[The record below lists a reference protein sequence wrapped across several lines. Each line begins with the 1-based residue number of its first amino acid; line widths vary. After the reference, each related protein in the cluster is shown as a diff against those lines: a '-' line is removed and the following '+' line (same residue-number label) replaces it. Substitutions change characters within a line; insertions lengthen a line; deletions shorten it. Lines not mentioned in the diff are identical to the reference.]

1 MYARITKR
9 NVGALCYNI
18 KYECISTNVERG
30 YKMTGINE
38 WLGSNTAKIVIC
50 NNKANAGAWVKCK
63 NRYDGMVLGG
73 IKVETL
79 PEIAAEIVTVG
90 LVREN
95 SQDIPEIKK
104 CDESTSVL
112 IIRNIIKKYISDPT
126 YMGNIK
132 LSSVDVD
139 LGREVLR
146 VLNELR
152 LGKNIK
158 DDKLNEKEEKL
169 YSFIDHIKAEYEFVL
184 CDNGLYD
191 DTRLIVEAVKFL
203 EKYKSDEKMLIQY
216 KQYEIGILTPWDI
229 RPVEQSLIDLIS
241 SHSKNDSCKEIDMRE
256 KQISEQN
263 IAVFKAYTFSGE
275 IRNVVRNIKD
285 NNLNVS
291 DVEILC
297 MNRGLANISMTVLSE
312 SGIASDMSGN
322 ADFGCNG
329 ILRFIVGYCNW
340 LINGRV
346 EDLGYRLRS
355 EGIIYSGDI
364 FGKNSTAVNDRIKRD
379 EFEKRIIEAVKELN
393 ELPETEEI
401 SVLKLLE
408 FLHMFFEK
416 YSKKIK
422 SVWNEYKPVYD
433 RLSDR
438 YKIADETIALKDAAF
453 ELKNAIEKIK
463 ISIVSQT
470 AAVRISVFSDR
481 FLTTRDNLFIV
492 GMADMHFRM
501 NNADSPV
508 LPSMIMQKVNAEP
521 DIFFKTA
528 EEKKEAYLTD
538 SLKMFRSSRIVISY
552 ASYDIASEIP
562 KDLSVSLY
570 LNELMRDLGKI
581 ENNTIKPDGEEN
593 GFELPKYNC
602 INKDGF
608 INTDVKEKVAASAT
622 QKTAITSSALCD
634 LLSCPRKYYYNK
646 VCGIYVSEE
655 RTVDTG
661 KWLNPAQKG
670 LLCHEVMEKYC
681 GKELLNNKAVSSTV
695 NEKSYNNIF
704 KECSDTWKV
713 IAPPVSKEICD
724 KETKEYKDTILNT
737 IKALH
742 EELANNTTGKKW
754 VVFGMEEEVGTNSAD
769 AYCSV
774 KLKEEAAN
782 ELFFYGTIDRID
794 RYTDAN
800 NLDHYRIIDYKTG
813 KKNKKVNEIKKGLW
827 PQHIVYAK
835 LLDAYLKKKNGE
847 DYKYELDEFVYL
859 FPFENREQMYILK
872 DGGDAEN
879 KVFEFDDKTSEKII
893 DVLFGK
899 SFASIESREKLIMG
913 KLRGDWRSQPECCM
927 YCNYKSICKDRMG
940 AEL

>member
-1 MYARITKR
+1 MEDES
-9 NVGALCYNI
+9 CYNL
-18 KYECISTNVERG
+18 ERGCISLNVEGG
-30 YKMTGINE
+30 YKMTDINE
-38 WLGSNTAKIVIC
+38 WLGSNSAKIVIC
-50 NNKANAGAWVKCK
+50 NNKANAGAWIKCK
-63 NRYDGMVLGG
+63 NRYDDMVLGG

-112 IIRNIIKKYISDPT
+112 IIRNIIKKYISAPEYT
-126 YMGNIK
+126 GNIK

-146 VLNELR
+146 VINELR
-152 LGKNIK
+152 LGENIK
-158 DDKLNEKEEKL
+158 DAKLSGKEENL
-169 YSFIDHIKAEYEFVL
+169 YSFANSIKAKYESVL
-184 CDNGLYD
+184 CTNDLYD
-191 DTRLIVEAVKFL
+191 DTRLIADAVKFL
-203 EKYKSDEKMLIQY
+203 EKFKSDGKMLLQY

-241 SHSKNDSCKEIDMRE
+241 EHSNNDSCKEIDMRE
-256 KQISEQN
+256 KQISEQD
-263 IAVFKAYTFSGE
+263 ITVFKAYTFSGE

-285 NNLNVS
+285 NDLKVS

-297 MNRGLANISMTVLSE
+297 MNRGLADISMMVLSE
-312 SGIASDMSGN
+312 AGIASDMSGN

-355 EGIIYSGDI
+355 EAIIYAGDI
-364 FGKNSTAVNDRIKRD
+364 FDKNRTEADDRTKRN
-379 EFEKRIIEAVKELN
+379 EFDKRITEAVKELN

-401 SVLKLLE
+401 SVLKLLD
-408 FLHMFFEK
+408 FLHKFFEK

-438 YKIADETIALKDAAF
+438 YSKIEKEMEMTALKDAAF

-463 ISIVSQT
+463 ISIVSQR

-508 LPSMIMQKVNAEP
+508 LPSSIMKKVNAEP

-528 EEKKEAYLTD
+528 EEKKEEYLTD
-538 SLKMFRSSRIVISY
+538 SLKMLRSSRIVISY

-570 LNELMRDLGKI
+570 LNNLMRNLGKI
-581 ENNTIKPDGEEN
+581 ENNAIKPDGEEK
-593 GFELPKYNC
+593 GFALPKYNC

-608 INTDVKEKVAASAT
+608 INTDVKEKAAAST
-622 QKTAITSSALCD
+622 DQKTAITSSALCD

-670 LLCHEVMEKYC
+670 LLCHEVLEKYC
-681 GKELLNNKAVSSTV
+681 GKELLNNEAVSSTV
-695 NEKSYNNIF
+695 NEKSYSNIF

-713 IAPPVSKEICD
+713 LVPPVSKEICD
-724 KETKEYKDTILNT
+724 KEIEEYKDAILKT

-754 VVFGMEEEVGTNSAD
+754 VVFGMEEEVGSNAHD

-794 RYTDAN
+794 RYTDAD

-813 KKNKKVNEIKKGLW
+813 KKDKKVNEIKKGLW
-827 PQHIVYAK
+827 PQHIVYSK
-835 LLDAYLKKKNGE
+835 LLDAYLRKKKGK
-847 DYKYELDEFVYL
+847 DYKYKLDEFIYL
-859 FPFENREQMYILK
+859 FPFENKEQMYILK
-872 DGGDAEN
+872 AGDDAEN
-879 KVFEFDDKTSEKII
+879 KAFEFDDSTSEKII

-899 SFASIESREKLIMG
+899 SFEANESREKLILG
-913 KLRGDWRSQPECCM
+913 KLRDDWRSQPECCM

-940 AEL
+940 DEL